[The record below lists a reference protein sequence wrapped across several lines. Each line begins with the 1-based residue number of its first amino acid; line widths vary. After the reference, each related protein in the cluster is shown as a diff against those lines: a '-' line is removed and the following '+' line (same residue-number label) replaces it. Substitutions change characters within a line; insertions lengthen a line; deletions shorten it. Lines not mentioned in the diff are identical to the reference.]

1 MIERT
6 KKALKD
12 LLLNKYKKKNLPDK
26 HLLKLRL
33 SLLELLLLCEFDET
47 EVEEHTIDDLS
58 ENI

>member
-33 SLLELLLLCEFDET
+33 SLLELLLLWEFDET